1 MNEQIPR
8 MKADIL
14 KALAHPT
21 RVNILESLRRGERCV
36 CEIIEELDMEQSN
49 VSQHLAVLKKLDIV
63 DSRKEGLRVN
73 YRVKHPEVFQILDLL
88 DGVLVA
94 QVEDTMTT
102 LKSLRQKREKGN
114 NTGTGS

>member
-1 MNEQIPR
+1 VDERIPR

-21 RVNILESLRRGERCV
+21 RVSILECLRQGERCV

-49 VSQHLAVLKKLDIV
+49 ISQHLAVLKKLDIV

-73 YRVKHPEVFQILDLL
+73 YRVKYPEVFQILDLL
-88 DGVLVA
+88 DGVLVS

-102 LKSLRQKREKGN
+102 LKGLRKKKDGLR
-114 NTGTGS
+114 